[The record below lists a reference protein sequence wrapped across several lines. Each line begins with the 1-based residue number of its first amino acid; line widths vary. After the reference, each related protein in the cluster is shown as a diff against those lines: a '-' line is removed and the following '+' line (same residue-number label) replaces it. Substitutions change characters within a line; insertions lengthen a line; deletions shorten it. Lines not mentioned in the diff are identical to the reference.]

1 MRVIKE
7 RLNKLQVG
15 DSTALPVG
23 TDRDRIE
30 DAWYHVLGRTEEI
43 DVVTSDLGVTVHVLD
58 GDELDGRMFTVVCLV
73 TVAAVLI
80 CSILLS

>member
-1 MRVIKE
+1 MRAIEE
-7 RLNKLQVG
+7 RLNRLEVG
-15 DSTALPVG
+15 DSTSFPVG

-43 DVVTSDLGVTVHVLD
+43 DIVTCELGVTVHVLD
-58 GDELDGRMFTVVCLV
+58 GDELDGKMFSVVCLV
-73 TVAAVLI
+73 TVATVLI